1 MATKKHFSKNEEPKK
16 KTLKGKKK
24 WIKPALSGKK
34 GIVSKFAEKKGII
47 KAGKDLTLSSIRKV
61 EKVATGKMKKR
72 AIMAETLIGF
82 NKKRFGAEGMN
93 VEYAKGSTIKGEYEL
108 IENWLVSSGREYDDW
123 NWNGNTLTLIKYEDD
138 SREKIT
144 KEELIEEGV
153 FSKYAKGST
162 IARYEPFWNDLKIVD
177 EKTGEIYRE
186 KYENKGDADSFNHY
200 WNLAK
205 EQALDELKKEGKLSD
220 KYAKGST
227 ITTNEG
233 VIESF
238 LSDKKEL
245 KVGNLST
252 HYSTIGN
259 VVLLRNYGT
268 LIAKR
273 KGKTVSISTKKYSVT
288 TSKIQNMIERMANS
302 MGLKVEKI
310 GEDEFAH
317 GGEMYGYGGEVEGT
331 YGRSKNPAT
340 IFVYKQGRRN
350 WYVAE
355 GSVNVNCT
363 YDDIEDGVDIEELN
377 DVDTFTARHPI
388 NSVEDLEM
396 FMDDEEYANG
406 GAMYKRGRTVA
417 GSKHVSATKGYR
429 LPHGYKAV
437 KGADKSYN
445 YSRGHKGVKVDAGWR
460 LPKGYEVVEGAYNMK
475 YESGGKFMKGGIA
488 GDIYSLQ
495 NPEQFKQL
503 ITIYNDLSAQTNLIK
518 NYYLDHTDNSM
529 VFLTAPNVSD
539 IGKDNIYRYV
549 ESLRSKG
556 FSIINF
562 KKTIDTDKYE
572 NGLSWGNEKGSM
584 IEQSGKEGRAN
595 AQWFKL
601 FLIDTIKYESGA
613 TLADCWS
620 CKLDSNEKEFA
631 CSVYNRM
638 VSDGNSF
645 CSEND
650 LKDRSKEKL
659 MSAIQVNLKH
669 FSAEG
674 RKLATSIIEKL
685 K

>member
-1 MATKKHFSKNEEPKK
+1 MNGA
-16 KTLKGKKK
+16 
-24 WIKPALSGKK
+24 IKSMKSGRWR
-34 GIVSKFAEKKGII
+34 ENYTDI
-47 KAGKDLTLSSIRKV
+47 KEINA
-61 EKVATGKMKKR
+61 
-72 AIMAETLIGF
+72 
-82 NKKRFGAEGMN
+82 
-93 VEYAKGSTIKGEYEL
+93 YAKGSTFEGGVGE
-108 IENWLVSSGREYDDW
+108 
-123 NWNGNTLTLIKYEDD
+123 
-138 SREKIT
+138 
-144 KEELIEEGV
+144 
-153 FSKYAKGST
+153 T
-162 IARYEPFWNDLKIVD
+162 IADMYARLT
-177 EKTGEIYRE
+177 KTEARR
-186 KYENKGDADSFNHY
+186 F
-200 WNLAK
+200 
-205 EQALDELKKEGKLSD
+205 DELLEKLRD
-220 KYAKGST
+220 
-227 ITTNEG
+227 NEQ
-233 VIESF
+233 
-238 LSDKKEL
+238 
-245 KVGNLST
+245 T
-252 HYSTIGN
+252 
-259 VVLLRNYGT
+259 
-268 LIAKR
+268 
-273 KGKTVSISTKKYSVT
+273 
-288 TSKIQNMIERMANS
+288 
-302 MGLKVEKI
+302 
-310 GEDEFAH
+310 
-317 GGEMYGYGGEVEGT
+317 
-331 YGRSKNPAT
+331 
-340 IFVYKQGRRN
+340 
-350 WYVAE
+350 
-355 GSVNVNCT
+355 
-363 YDDIEDGVDIEELN
+363 EE
-377 DVDTFTARHPI
+377 
-388 NSVEDLEM
+388 EDLELDKLNHK
-396 FMDDEEYANG
+396 FRGWEYKYANG
-406 GAMYKRGRTVA
+406 GGVGQDRYNLSFQYNPSIVKNEYAESVVEKYTKDWKHDNDWDEVSFYVLGLTKDQSENLKRELKMEDVYNIEIEESMYKRGRTVA

-620 CKLDSNEKEFA
+620 CKLNSNEKEFA

-638 VSDGNSF
+638 ITGHPFCNEENLKNCDKKHLLSAIEKNMNSF
-645 CSEND
+645 SN
-650 LKDRSKEKL
+650 
-659 MSAIQVNLKH
+659 
-669 FSAEG
+669 EG
-674 RKLATSIIEKL
+674 KKLATSIVEKI